1 MYEPQIL
8 RTFCIFGQHLNVLNY
23 YMHMSNLSKK
33 VFKPDPQLLVLVRNF
48 VFTFLQLGKQNRL
61 THKQTIYENK
71 LHTDIWL
78 RIVNNF
84 K

>member
-1 MYEPQIL
+1 
-8 RTFCIFGQHLNVLNY
+8 
-23 YMHMSNLSKK
+23 MSNLSTK

-61 THKQTIYENK
+61 TDKQTIYENK

>member
-1 MYEPQIL
+1 
-8 RTFCIFGQHLNVLNY
+8 
-23 YMHMSNLSKK
+23 MSNLSKK

-71 LHTDIWL
+71 LHTESTYG
-78 RIVNNF
+78 
-84 K
+84 

>member
-1 MYEPQIL
+1 
-8 RTFCIFGQHLNVLNY
+8 
-23 YMHMSNLSKK
+23 MSNLSKK

-61 THKQTIYENK
+61 TDKQTIYENK
-71 LHTDIWL
+71 LHTYRHMVEDC
-78 RIVNNF
+78 

>member
-1 MYEPQIL
+1 
-8 RTFCIFGQHLNVLNY
+8 
-23 YMHMSNLSKK
+23 MSNLSKK
-33 VFKPDPQLLVLVRNF
+33 VFKPDPQLLVLVRNV
-48 VFTFLQLGKQNRL
+48 VFTFLQFGNQNKL

-78 RIVNNF
+78 RIVNNS

>member
-1 MYEPQIL
+1 
-8 RTFCIFGQHLNVLNY
+8 
-23 YMHMSNLSKK
+23 MSNLSKK

-48 VFTFLQLGKQNRL
+48 VFTFLQLGKQNNRL
-61 THKQTIYENK
+61 TDKQTIYENK

-78 RIVNNF
+78 RIVNNS

>member
-1 MYEPQIL
+1 
-8 RTFCIFGQHLNVLNY
+8 
-23 YMHMSNLSKK
+23 MSNLSKK
-33 VFKPDPQLLVLVRNF
+33 VFKPDPQLLVSVRNF

-61 THKQTIYENK
+61 TDKQTIYENK

-78 RIVNNF
+78 RIVNNS

>member
-1 MYEPQIL
+1 MYELQIL

-61 THKQTIYENK
+61 TDKQTIYENK

>member
-1 MYEPQIL
+1 
-8 RTFCIFGQHLNVLNY
+8 
-23 YMHMSNLSKK
+23 MSNLSKK

-61 THKQTIYENK
+61 TDKQTIYENK

-78 RIVNNF
+78 RIVNKDKIKGALTNWVKCTCIF
-84 K
+84 NII

>member
-1 MYEPQIL
+1 
-8 RTFCIFGQHLNVLNY
+8 
-23 YMHMSNLSKK
+23 MSNLSKK
-33 VFKPDPQLLVLVRNF
+33 VFKPDPQLLVLDRNF

-61 THKQTIYENK
+61 TDKQTIYENK

>member
-1 MYEPQIL
+1 
-8 RTFCIFGQHLNVLNY
+8 
-23 YMHMSNLSKK
+23 MSNLSKK
-33 VFKPDPQLLVLVRNF
+33 VFKPDSQLLVLVRNF

-61 THKQTIYENK
+61 TDKQTIYENK